1 MQLLKRR
8 HLPRMGAHIPKA
20 TQCRG
25 RRSGS
30 LLREA
35 AHGAVFLGDV
45 GAGGHRGGGS
55 PRAPAHPQEQAAKL
69 GGSRSRKPSVGP
81 ALLWHREPSPPPL
94 SNRWPLPLSPP
105 RSWPRST

>member
-8 HLPRMGAHIPKA
+8 HLPHTGAHIPKA
-20 TQCRG
+20 TQRRG

-35 AHGAVFLGDV
+35 ARGTGSSV
-45 GAGGHRGGGS
+45 GAGGHRGAGS
-55 PRAPAHPQEQAAKL
+55 PRALAHPQEQAAKL

-81 ALLWHREPSPPPL
+81 ALLWH
-94 SNRWPLPLSPP
+94 
-105 RSWPRST
+105 